1 MTGIQVVSVSP
12 MKRLL
17 SVLLVVLMSSVVMSI
32 AQQQPA
38 AANGG
43 APAALCAEALT
54 PLTNVG
60 PNLFTVLTKDAS
72 TNAAVTGSALVPVR
86 ADAAVASDMQ
96 PPGRRTSSCDEVSEF
111 DISGVEVGREFHL
124 GVVPEEGFA
133 SQWYPSGDRARASVF
148 RKRSDG
154 VVEMKTF
161 GSSSWSAVTETIEV
175 TLNRGNSLT
184 FGVTRAGNLA
194 GPYSACLVIWSFLPG
209 SSNLEYGGAFCN
221 FPNSSTIQLRGIPL
235 ETPFLVELRNP
246 PQGGVNPRGFLKLT
260 GTTWGTVGNWSL
272 ARTSAEATVFRSE
285 GDGQG
290 VSIGGAAVNAAIPIN
305 IPATS
310 SISGTLQRPD
320 GSAVN
325 DVCVYALDKSRYFA
339 GLMSDDAADCFLT
352 DGQWT
357 LSGLTASDYVIY
369 VYDFGEG
376 ILSGFYGAGGSLN
389 SNPGNAS
396 TFTFSGPS
404 SLSAGLAVAQPGSA
418 VSGTF
423 SRPSGT
429 YEVCVTAWKESGQ
442 AGFREWVNGTC
453 TSSNTFALT
462 IPNGTYRFEYSER
475 NGQLKTVWNGG
486 VASYLVA
493 SDVVVSGPTTLP
505 SVSLAS
511 GATIAGDLNLGGS
524 GAFRSICVSAFDGAG
539 SDYDWG
545 EWLGGT
551 CEISSSGG
559 FSIGGLS
566 PNSQVKIRV
575 DSSNGVNRSAFYS
588 NSGPVYRNSEAQVV
602 TIASGTNSLAS
613 LTLSAGLSVSG
624 TVTSDGTNPVQFAC
638 VSAISSSWEWL
649 GGTCSGVDGKYSLSG
664 LPVDSNMRIRVEG
677 PRSSPSLGGG
687 WLAGPAGGW
696 SVTNSA
702 QSIDVSQSLVN
713 VTVALRAARM
723 ITGTVTTSA
732 GVNPPPTCVSAFI
745 ATSFQ
750 WAGRSCTDRQYKYTI
765 GGLPNDQSFVLL
777 VEPQPSSGY
786 RTGWLETSASNVTT
800 SASGS
805 LLTVS
810 SFTASSATQNF
821 TLASP
826 PSGTIFGV
834 AELSGKPL
842 TGIIV
847 MAKIAGSAATS
858 SAVALTVTGA
868 GGNFTLSGLQPGSYD
883 VYLIDSQA
891 SPRIVPF
898 VQPGR
903 STSATLWKPNL
914 TGVNS

>member
-12 MKRLL
+12 MKRVL
-17 SVLLVVLMSSVVMSI
+17 SVLLVVLMSSVVMTI
-32 AQQQPA
+32 AQQQPV
-38 AANGG
+38 AANGS
-43 APAALCAEALT
+43 APDALCAEALT
-54 PLTNVG
+54 PLTNVA
-60 PNLFTVLTKDAS
+60 PNLLTVLTKDAS
-72 TNAAVTGSALVPVR
+72 TSAAVTGSALVPVR
-86 ADAAVASDMQ
+86 ADAVVASDMQ
-96 PPGRRTSSCDEVSEF
+96 PPGRRISSCDEVSEF
-111 DISGVEVGREFHL
+111 DMSGVEVGREFHL

-154 VVEMKTF
+154 VVEMRTF
-161 GSSSWSAVTETIEV
+161 GSSSWSAVTGTIEV

-184 FGVTRAGNLA
+184 FGVTRAGNPA
-194 GPYSACLVIWSFLPG
+194 GPYSVCLVIWSFLPG
-209 SSNLEYGGAFCN
+209 STNLEYGGAFCN

-235 ETPFLVELRNP
+235 DTPFLVELRNP
-246 PQGGVNPRGFLKLT
+246 PQGGVNPRGFLRSSG
-260 GTTWGTVGNWSL
+260 GTWTL
-272 ARTSAEATVFRSE
+272 ARTSAEATVFQSL

-290 VSIGGAAVNAAIPIN
+290 VSVGGQSVSTTIPIN
-305 IPATS
+305 IPDTR

-325 DVCVYALDKSRYFA
+325 DVCVYALDKNRYFA
-339 GLMSDDAADCFLT
+339 GLAADDAADCFLD

-357 LSGLTASDYVIY
+357 LGGLTVSDYVIY

-376 ILSGFYGAGGSLN
+376 ILSGFYAAGGSLN

-396 TFTFSGPS
+396 TFTFSS
-404 SLSAGLAVAQPGSA
+404 QTSIAAGVAVAQPGSA
-418 VSGTF
+418 VAGTITK
-423 SRPSGT
+423 PSGT
-429 YEVCVTAWKESGQ
+429 YDVCVTAWKESGQ

-453 TSSNTFALT
+453 TSSSTFALT
-462 IPNGTYRFEYSER
+462 VPNGSYRFEYSELS
-475 NGQLKTVWNGG
+475 GQLKTVWNGG
-486 VASYLVA
+486 AAGYSIA
-493 SDVVVSGPTTLP
+493 SDVVVNGSTTLP
-505 SVSLAS
+505 SVSLVA
-511 GATIAGDLNLGGS
+511 GATISGDLDLAGS
-524 GAFRSICVSAFDGAG
+524 GTFRGICVSAFDGAG

-551 CEISSSGG
+551 CEITESGG
-559 FSIGGLS
+559 FSIRGLAVDT
-566 PNSQVKIRV
+566 QVKIRV

-588 NSGPVYRNSEAQVV
+588 SSGPVYRNSQADVI
-602 TIASGTNSLAS
+602 TIANGSNALSTLS
-613 LTLSAGLSVSG
+613 LSAGLTVEG
-624 TVTSDGTNPVQFAC
+624 TITSDGTNPVQFAC

-649 GGTCSGVDGKYSLSG
+649 GGTCTGVDGKYSLSG

-713 VTVALRAARM
+713 VNVALRAARM

-786 RTGWLETSASNVTT
+786 RTGWLETSGSNVTT

-826 PSGTIFGV
+826 PSGTILGV
-834 AELSGKPL
+834 AELNGKPL

-891 SPRIVPF
+891 SPRIAPF

-903 STSATLWKPNL
+903 STSATSWKPIL